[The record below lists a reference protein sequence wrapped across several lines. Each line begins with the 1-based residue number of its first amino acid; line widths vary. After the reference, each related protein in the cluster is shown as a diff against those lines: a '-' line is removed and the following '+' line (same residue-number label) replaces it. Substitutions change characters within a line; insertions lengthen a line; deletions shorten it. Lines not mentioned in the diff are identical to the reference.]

1 MQSYLT
7 TMSQIALS
15 DGYLLIR
22 PFRVEDLNPMYEAVR
37 ESIWEV
43 SPWLPWC
50 HPDYR
55 IEDTSAFIM
64 SREDAWRNKGEYGF
78 AVCDAKTGKF
88 LGGVGISQINQ
99 IYKCANLGYWVRSSC
114 VGRGVASQSA
124 RLAAR
129 FGLEE
134 LGLQR
139 IEILVATENFASQRA
154 AEKSGA
160 VREGVLRKRL
170 LVNGQPQDAIVY
182 SLVAED
188 FAQNI

>member
-1 MQSYLT
+1 MT
-7 TMSQIALS
+7 ADNRLS
-15 DGYLLIR
+15 DGHLLVR
-22 PFRVEDLNPMYEAVR
+22 SFRTEDLSAMYEAVR
-37 ESIWEV
+37 ESIKEI

-64 SREDAWRNKGEYGF
+64 SREEARRNEGEYGF
-78 AVCDAKTGKF
+78 AVCEVETGKF
-88 LGGVGISQINQ
+88 LGGVGISQVNQ
-99 IYKCANLGYWVRSSC
+99 VYKYANLGYWVRSSC
-114 VGRGVASQSA
+114 VGRGVASTAA

-139 IEILVATENFASQRA
+139 IEILVATGNHASQRA
-154 AEKSGA
+154 AEKAGA
-160 VREGVLRKRL
+160 MREGVLRKRL
-170 LVNGQPQDAIVY
+170 LIDGQSHDAVVY

-188 FAQNI
+188 FARDG

>member
-1 MQSYLT
+1 
-7 TMSQIALS
+7 MSQPALS
-15 DGYLLIR
+15 DGNILIR
-22 PFRVEDLNPMYEAVR
+22 PFRTEDLSPMYEAVR
-37 ESIWEV
+37 ESIMEL

-64 SREDAWRNKGEYGF
+64 SRADAWRNESEYGF
-78 AVCDAKTGKF
+78 AVCDVKTGKF
-88 LGGVGISQINQ
+88 LGGVGISQVNQ
-99 IYKCANLGYWVRSSC
+99 IYKCANLGYWVKSSC
-114 VGRGVASQSA
+114 AGRGVASSAA

-129 FGLEE
+129 YGLEE

-139 IEILVATENFASQRA
+139 IEILVATGNHASQRA
-154 AEKSGA
+154 ALKTGA

-170 LVNGQPQDAIVY
+170 LINGQSQDAIVY

-188 FAQNI
+188 FAEDG

>member
-1 MQSYLT
+1 MRRT
-7 TMSQIALS
+7 TFSNGNI
-15 DGYLLIR
+15 LIR

-37 ESIWEV
+37 ESIAEI

-55 IEDTSAFIM
+55 IEDTSAFIL
-64 SREDAWRNKGEYGF
+64 SREDAWKNEGEYGF
-78 AVCDAKTGKF
+78 AVCDVKTGAF
-88 LGGVGISQINQ
+88 LGGVGISQVNQ

-139 IEILVATENFASQRA
+139 IEILVATGNHASQRA
-154 AEKSGA
+154 AEKAGA
-160 VREGVLRKRL
+160 AREGVLRKRL
-170 LVNGQPQDAIVY
+170 LVSGQPQDAVVY

-188 FAQNI
+188 FAVEDG

>member
-1 MQSYLT
+1 MN
-7 TMSQIALS
+7 MSQTALS
-15 DGYLLIR
+15 DGHLLIR
-22 PFRVEDLNPMYEAVR
+22 PFRIEDLSPMYEAVR
-37 ESIWEV
+37 ESITEL

-55 IEDTSAFIM
+55 IEDTSAFII
-64 SREDAWRNKGEYGF
+64 SREDAWRNEGEYGF
-78 AVCDAKTGKF
+78 AVCDVETGKF
-88 LGGVGISQINQ
+88 LGGVGISQVNQ

-114 VGRGVASQSA
+114 VGRGVASSAA

-129 FGLEE
+129 YGLEE

-139 IEILVATENFASQRA
+139 IEILVATGNHASQRA
-154 AEKSGA
+154 ALKAGA

-170 LVNGQPQDAIVY
+170 LINGQSQDAVVY

-188 FAQNI
+188 FAFAEDG